1 MLLPNKI
8 LSKKQGFDARYFL
21 IFFPNIFKMRQ
32 SLIAFK
38 FLVEVLWKGMQ
49 EALAPKKITFL
60 PMSVTPEQK
69 MLKFF

>member
-1 MLLPNKI
+1 
-8 LSKKQGFDARYFL
+8 L
-21 IFFPNIFKMRQ
+21 IFFPNNFKMRQ